1 VPVLIAAVIGLAL
14 YIAACYVAV
23 LYLLIP
29 IAPWVLVTG
38 AGAGALLVVGVLL
51 GTLLAARGLAPAT
64 VTAAQAGER
73 LPAVRSA
80 HGRDC
85 ARPHYLFAQSRD
97 DLRAAVKNTL
107 GTVGAIWAALGTL
120 IAGAPP
126 VLLAWP
132 LLAIPVA
139 AAAALTLGA
148 LGFGLAVYSA
158 VGATLGAA
166 WVCWLL
172 TVGVLRGWDRTVRR
186 ARGAWATCPH
196 SGCNF
201 RTRLPA
207 YRCRRCV
214 RVHHDIRAGRLGAL
228 SRECACGLPLP
239 TTVLRAAAE
248 LVAVCPMCV
257 RPLREGAAVLTDVV
271 LPVFGPVSAGKTR
284 FVLAAMVAL
293 GRQLV
298 VTGGKLA
305 PVGAESQQ
313 VFRHATE
320 LVERREQTTKTDAD
334 RPPAAITVRLRNDRR
349 TAALHLFDAAGEWH
363 ADRELTSSLHYL
375 DRADGLVFV
384 LDPFSIPEVAD
395 QLRGAHAAR
404 LAEAQPA
411 RTPPGEAYELT
422 AQRLADHR
430 ARQHEWPLAV
440 AVVKADL
447 LLGLPPAAGLEPA
460 ADSDRVRKWL
470 LDSGLDNTVT
480 AAERDFAAVRYF
492 LVSSMEL
499 DQHGE
504 CSPAAPLRW
513 LLARAGAPLPDPAPA
528 ATP

>member
-1 VPVLIAAVIGLAL
+1 
-14 YIAACYVAV
+14 
-23 LYLLIP
+23 
-29 IAPWVLVTG
+29 
-38 AGAGALLVVGVLL
+38 
-51 GTLLAARGLAPAT
+51 
-64 VTAAQAGER
+64 
-73 LPAVRSA
+73 
-80 HGRDC
+80 
-85 ARPHYLFAQSRD
+85 
-97 DLRAAVKNTL
+97 
-107 GTVGAIWAALGTL
+107 
-120 IAGAPP
+120 
-126 VLLAWP
+126 
-132 LLAIPVA
+132 
-139 AAAALTLGA
+139 
-148 LGFGLAVYSA
+148 
-158 VGATLGAA
+158 
-166 WVCWLL
+166 
-172 TVGVLRGWDRTVRR
+172 
-186 ARGAWATCPH
+186 
-196 SGCNF
+196 
-201 RTRLPA
+201 
-207 YRCRRCV
+207 V
-214 RVHHDIRAGRLGAL
+214 RVHHDIRAGRLGVL

-298 VTGGKLA
+298 VAGGKLA

-334 RPPAAITVRLRNDRR
+334 RPPAAITVRLRNHRR